1 MADVINLRQARKE
14 KARRARDGEAAANR
28 TRFGRTK
35 AEKVADKDADERSR
49 RALESKRLEPEK
61 P

>member
-35 AEKVADKDADERSR
+35 AEKVADKDSRERSQ